1 MALQIKEITSSF
13 GYTFT
18 NVYCKIDTLQW
29 NAITNELYFSIKP
42 YANKEMRE
50 KGLALPIGELDLA
63 GIVENVN
70 TDEDMLSVAYNYIK
84 EKAEYISQY
93 TDEQMNEIL
102 SEGGDEME
110 NITNYCK
117 WKWFVGAEDVLED

>member
-63 GIVENVN
+63 GIVENVSA
-70 TDEDMLSVAYNYIK
+70 DEDMLEIGYGFIK
-84 EKAEYISQY
+84 EKAQYISQF
-93 TDEQMNEIL
+93 TEEEINNIL
-102 SEGGDEME
+102 SNGLDEME
-110 NITNYCK
+110 NIEKAVK
-117 WKWFVGAEDVLED
+117 WKHFIGAEDI